1 METSSI
7 IDNCKLLFSYFG
19 WYSILLV
26 IGTTLLMIPINLLY
40 KKIMAKDNL
49 ERLRKVVSAI
59 SVYIVSLALVAFFTG
74 VVIKAPLTAE
84 YLFGATLPC
93 GLLSMLLWAVIK
105 IVRDYGI
112 LPIIKIITENKE
124 AKKWITDLGL
134 NSSVVSLI
142 IDNINKYLSNTDTK
156 TIEDVVAKTTEI
168 NELIKQYISG
178 FVTGEDNIVVAT
190 NNIME
195 MIKSKFPNAE
205 TNTEQTEDA
214 TKREEVV
221 IEEQKEDATTSQA
234 NQQ

>member
-1 METSSI
+1 M
-7 IDNCKLLFSYFG
+7 
-19 WYSILLV
+19 
-26 IGTTLLMIPINLLY
+26 
-40 KKIMAKDNL
+40 
-49 ERLRKVVSAI
+49 
-59 SVYIVSLALVAFFTG
+59 
-74 VVIKAPLTAE
+74 
-84 YLFGATLPC
+84 
-93 GLLSMLLWAVIK
+93 
-105 IVRDYGI
+105 
-112 LPIIKIITENKE
+112 
-124 AKKWITDLGL
+124 
-134 NSSVVSLI
+134 I

-205 TNTEQTEDA
+205 TKTEQTEDA

-221 IEEQKEDATTSQA
+221 IEEQKEDTTTSQA